1 VIRGAEVRDKVLFAA
16 MIVGMTILAAC
27 SPLLR
32 AQEEP
37 QLTFEIAM
45 QVSSAQEFHASLGVR
60 NDGQRV
66 FKGDN
71 SFNGQ
76 MEVRRMPSGELRAS
90 AHVVPLRPLEPG
102 DTAWPTSWRGQLEAG
117 IYELTWGAEGYG
129 STREEFSVAERNG
142 RLYFRSEQLAAVR
155 PDTEPEPPSVEE
167 QVALV
172 DEAVFDLMRHLDVG
186 ANEINVR
193 GIEPTEFQDA
203 SLGVPEPGETYA
215 QVITP
220 GFVIRLE
227 VKGQLYTYH
236 AAADRVVRVLGEE
249 EAEPSSQVEPACRE
263 VTVSDLG
270 LTFEVPADWMQLE
283 PNLAWTPELRGELG
297 LGLAWTEL
305 EPPMEPEAVLLP
317 SPSQIV
323 NSDPVDLV
331 WARGR
336 RFTLEVYA
344 PAAAGGDTK
353 APVESVETHVLLTV
367 DRGEERLGLDFYASA
382 PSAAGLE
389 QLEPAL
395 QHILESALW
404 AEERESSPPVT
415 DESLKAEW
423 QVFTDENYGF
433 QVSIPQDWTFKEM
446 ETEGPGVPE
455 DWPLERNV
463 ILFPEAWAERF
474 EKTGGPPDPNAPP
487 AAPPVILEVY
497 VGTKEQFRRAY
508 PEPTVE
514 EELEINGLKAVHELE
529 VVSDEV
535 QLMRYVFQ
543 DLDDETVR
551 VVLTDNYA
559 GFVER
564 REGNPEITD
573 LIQVVIGTFAF
584 DG

>member
-1 VIRGAEVRDKVLFAA
+1 MKRKALYAA
-16 MIVGMTILAAC
+16 TIIGMMFLVSC
-27 SPLLR
+27 SPLSR

-37 QLTFEIAM
+37 QLTFKIAM
-45 QVSSAQEFHASLGVR
+45 QVNSAQEFHASLGVR

-66 FKGDN
+66 FTGDN

-76 MEVRRMPSGELRAS
+76 MEVRRVPSGELRAS

-129 STREEFSVAERNG
+129 STREEFSIVERNG

-155 PDTEPEPPSVEE
+155 PETEPKPPSVEE

-172 DEAVFDLMRHLDVG
+172 DEAIADLVRHLDVG

-193 GIEPTEFQDA
+193 GIVPTEFQDA

-227 VKGQLYTYH
+227 VKGEFYVYH
-236 AAADRVVRVLGEE
+236 AAGDRVVRVPGEE
-249 EAEPSSQVEPACRE
+249 RAEPSSEPDVVYRK
-263 VTVSDLG
+263 VTVPDLG
-270 LTFEVPADWMQLE
+270 LTFEVPADWTQFE
-283 PNLAWTPELRGELG
+283 PDLAWTPEPGGELR
-297 LGLAWTEL
+297 LAVTWTEL

-317 SPSQIV
+317 SPSQIMD
-323 NSDPVDLV
+323 SEPIDLA
-331 WARGR
+331 WTKGR
-336 RFTLEVYA
+336 RFSLKVFGPEGEGSDSE
-344 PAAAGGDTK
+344 AAVA
-353 APVESVETHVLLTV
+353 SVQTHVLLSL
-367 DRGEERLGLDFYASA
+367 DAGGDRLGVDLYASA
-382 PSAAGLE
+382 PSAEALK

-395 QHILESALW
+395 QHALESALW
-404 AEERESSPPVT
+404 AEGVEDALPAADEGVT
-415 DESLKAEW
+415 ADW
-423 QVFTDENYGF
+423 QVFEDEDYGF
-433 QVSIPQDWTFKEM
+433 QLGFPQDWTFKEM

-474 EKTGGPPDPNAPP
+474 EGTGGPPDPNAPP
-487 AAPPVILEVY
+487 AAPPVIVEVY
-497 VGTKEQFRRAY
+497 VGTAEQFRRAY
-508 PEPTVE
+508 PQPTVE
-514 EELEINGLKAVHELE
+514 EALEINGLEVVHEVD
-529 VVSDEV
+529 VVSGEI
-535 QLMRYVFQ
+535 QLNRYVFQ
-543 DLDDETVR
+543 DPDDETVR

-559 GFVER
+559 GFAER
-564 REGNPEITD
+564 RQGNPEITG
-573 LIQVVIGTFAF
+573 LIPVMMGTFTF